1 MERVGRVSVFLLCV
15 ALTLFIFS
23 FCVTSVN
30 AGTTTDRPQWMDSSI
45 AKLKGELVSKSGEAQ
60 RERVARGLDQVAQF
74 WRSEDGRA
82 EEFETFVRGN
92 FAGDQA
98 TLDAMFDRFEALLEQ
113 IDGHMLEVS
122 LACRRQSDL
131 DLGPIMPFDEV
142 FAGWDPSAHV
152 LDDFFQNKLAFIALL
167 NFPLTTL
174 EQRLNEGDK
183 WTRRQWAEVRLAQRF
198 SKRIPAEV
206 NQAIAQA
213 GAVSDQYISEYNVW
227 MHHLLNDKGERLFPA
242 KLRLL
247 SHWNLRD
254 ELKAQYANAEGG
266 LERQKMIQ
274 LVMERIVDQ
283 TIPDVVIDNPHV
295 DWNPFTN
302 EVSRAAVEDSD
313 ELAPP
318 DMKISN
324 AREPDTRYRIL
335 LENFLAVKKV
345 DPYSPTA
352 PTHIARRFD
361 EDREIPEE
369 RVREMFE
376 QILTSPL
383 VPKIAAL
390 IGERL
395 GRPLEPF
402 DIWYNG
408 FRPQSKQTGAELDQ
422 IVRKRYPTADAYDKD
437 MPNLLTALGFSK
449 DRALYLA
456 DNIIVEPARGSGH
469 AWGAGMRE
477 ARSRLRTRVGKDGMD
492 YKGFNIA
499 VHEMGHN
506 VEQTISLNNVDHTLL
521 QGVPNTAFTEAIAF
535 LFQANDLKLL
545 GLQSA
550 DPKSE
555 AMKVLNDFWGTYE
568 ISGVALI
575 DMALWHWM
583 YDHPNAKPAE
593 LKEAT
598 IQISKD
604 IWNKYYATVFNKK
617 DVALLGVYSHIIH
630 SFLYL
635 PDYPLGHLI
644 ALQIEEQV
652 KKGGTVGSEVER
664 MTVLGNVTPDV
675 WMKNATGRPVGAEAM
690 LAATERSLEE
700 LAKAKK

>member
-98 TLDAMFDRFEALLEQ
+98 TLDTMFDRFEALLEQ

>member
-1 MERVGRVSVFLLCV
+1 
-15 ALTLFIFS
+15 
-23 FCVTSVN
+23 
-30 AGTTTDRPQWMDSSI
+30 
-45 AKLKGELVSKSGEAQ
+45 
-60 RERVARGLDQVAQF
+60 
-74 WRSEDGRA
+74 
-82 EEFETFVRGN
+82 
-92 FAGDQA
+92 
-98 TLDAMFDRFEALLEQ
+98 
-113 IDGHMLEVS
+113 
-122 LACRRQSDL
+122 
-131 DLGPIMPFDEV
+131 
-142 FAGWDPSAHV
+142 
-152 LDDFFQNKLAFIALL
+152 
-167 NFPLTTL
+167 
-174 EQRLNEGDK
+174 
-183 WTRRQWAEVRLAQRF
+183 
-198 SKRIPAEV
+198 
-206 NQAIAQA
+206 
-213 GAVSDQYISEYNVW
+213 
-227 MHHLLNDKGERLFPA
+227 
-242 KLRLL
+242 
-247 SHWNLRD
+247 
-254 ELKAQYANAEGG
+254 
-266 LERQKMIQ
+266 MIQ

-313 ELAPP
+313 EPAPP

-335 LENFLAVKKV
+335 LEDFLAVKKV

-361 EDREIPEE
+361 EDREIPEA

-383 VPKIAAL
+383 VPKIGAL
-390 IGERL
+390 IEERL

-402 DIWYNG
+402 DVWYNG
-408 FRPQSKQTGAELDQ
+408 FRPQSTHSGAELDQ

-449 DRALYLA
+449 DRARYLS
-456 DNIIVEPARGSGH
+456 DNIVVEPARGSGH

-477 ARSRLRTRVGKDGMD
+477 ARSRLRTRVGKEGMD

-545 GLQSA
+545 GLQSP

-568 ISGVALI
+568 IAGVALI

-604 IWNKYYATVFNKK
+604 VWNKYYAPVFNKK
-617 DVALLGVYSHIIH
+617 DVVLLGVYSHIIH

-675 WMKNATGRPVGAEAM
+675 WMKNATGQPVGAEAM

>member
-361 EDREIPEE
+361 EDREIPED

>member
-361 EDREIPEE
+361 EDREIPED

-521 QGVPNTAFTEAIAF
+521 QGVPNTAFTEAVAF

>member
-1 MERVGRVSVFLLCV
+1 MERIGRVSVFLLAF
-15 ALTLFIFS
+15 ALTS
-23 FCVTSVN
+23 FLLLPCVTSVN
-30 AGTTTDRPQWMDSSI
+30 AGTKTDRPQWMNASV
-45 AKLKGELVSKSGEAQ
+45 AKLKGELVSRFGEGQ
-60 RERVARGLDQVAQF
+60 RERVVRGLDQVAGF
-74 WRSEDGRA
+74 WRDGDGNA
-82 EEFETFVRGN
+82 EEFETFVRDN

-98 TLDAMFDRFEALLEQ
+98 SLDATFDRFEMLLEK
-113 IDGHMLEVS
+113 IDGHMLEIS
-122 LACRRQSDL
+122 LACKRQSDL
-131 DLGPIMPFDEV
+131 DLGPIMPFDEI
-142 FAGWDPSAHV
+142 FAGWEPSAHV
-152 LDDFFQNKLAFIALL
+152 LDDFFQSKLAFVALL

-183 WTRRQWAEVRLAQRF
+183 WTRRQWAEARLAERF

-206 NQAIAQA
+206 SQAVAQA
-213 GAVSDQYISEYNVW
+213 VAVSDQYIAEYNVW
-227 MHHLLNDKGERLFPA
+227 MHHLLNDKGERLFPP

-254 ELKAQYANAEGG
+254 ELKAQYANKEGG
-266 LERQKMIQ
+266 LERQRMIQ
-274 LVMERIVDQ
+274 QVMERIVDQ
-283 TIPDVVIDNPHV
+283 TIPEAVINNPHL

-302 EVSRAAVEDSD
+302 EVARAAVEDSD
-313 ELAPP
+313 EPAPA
-318 DMKISN
+318 DLKISN
-324 AREPDTRYRIL
+324 AREPDTRYRIIL
-335 LENFLAVKKV
+335 DDFLAVKKV

-352 PTHIARRFD
+352 PTHVARSFD
-361 EDREIPEE
+361 EGREIPEA

-390 IGERL
+390 IEARV

-402 DIWYNG
+402 DVWYNG
-408 FRPQSKQTGAELDQ
+408 FRPQSAHTGAELDA
-422 IVRKRYPTADAYDKD
+422 IVSKKYPTAAAYEKD
-437 MPNLLTALGFSK
+437 MPNFLVTLGFSK
-449 DRALYLA
+449 ERARYLA
-456 DNIIVEPARGSGH
+456 DNILVEPARGSGH
-469 AWGAGMRE
+469 AWGAGMRG
-477 ARSRLRTRVGKDGMD
+477 AHSRLRTRVGKDGMD

-535 LFQANDLKLL
+535 LFQANDLRLL
-545 GLQSA
+545 GLQSS
-550 DPKSE
+550 DPRSE

-568 ISGVALI
+568 IAGVALL

-593 LKEAT
+593 LREAAL
-598 IQISKD
+598 QISKET
-604 IWNKYYATVFNKK
+604 WNEYYAPVFNKK
-617 DVALLGVYSHIIH
+617 DVVILGVYSHIVH

-664 MTVLGNVTPDV
+664 MAVEGSVTPDV

-690 LAATERSLEE
+690 LSATERAITE
-700 LAKAKK
+700 LGASKK

>member
-1 MERVGRVSVFLLCV
+1 
-15 ALTLFIFS
+15 
-23 FCVTSVN
+23 
-30 AGTTTDRPQWMDSSI
+30 MDSSI

-361 EDREIPEE
+361 EDREIPED